1 MKHIQ
6 TFEKLVDRDIF
17 IDSDPIDHHDAHHK
31 TIDDAYAGYE
41 VALKNFSYCNVTVE
55 QAKGDVSGDDFK
67 GCDADLEILLSNKI
81 FITYSHN
88 FQGKGS
94 FVAKTSKG
102 TELLSQEL
110 DLVEQ
115 ANGYA
120 PVLIALIN
128 KVLKFDF

>member
-1 MKHIQ
+1 MKYIQ

-17 IDSDPIDHHDAHHK
+17 IDSDPVDHHHADYK

-41 VALKNFSYCNVTVE
+41 NALKNFSYGNVTVE

-81 FITYSHN
+81 FITYSHDY
-88 FQGKGS
+88 QGKGS

-102 TELLSQEL
+102 TDLFSQEL